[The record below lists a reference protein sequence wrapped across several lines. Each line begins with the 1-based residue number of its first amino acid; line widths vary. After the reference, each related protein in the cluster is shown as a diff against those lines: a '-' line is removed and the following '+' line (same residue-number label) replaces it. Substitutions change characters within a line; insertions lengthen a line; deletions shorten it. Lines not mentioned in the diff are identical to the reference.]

1 MKKMNKKIAIINLIL
16 MIVAISVASGVA
28 AKERDDGYYTVFD
41 EKNNEK
47 IFTTARN
54 IYVGDKYLNEENN
67 LFKIVKI
74 QGDKGYA
81 RLEKKIDINKAFDT
95 SELGANLKDI
105 KKIIKVSK
113 PKGKRL
119 IAIYHTHSDES
130 YIPTDG
136 KSSIPYKGGIFK
148 VGSTL
153 KKSFEKKGIS
163 VIQSYQSHD
172 PHDVMAYQRS
182 RRTAMELLKKG
193 PDVLLDVHRDAVP
206 AEEYEGNINGKSLA
220 KVRLVVGRQNPQK
233 KAINNFAWQIKA
245 IADKK
250 YPGLIKGIFYGK
262 GGYNQDIFP
271 RTILVEAGTY
281 TNPRAYAEVGVNLL
295 ADVIATTVYGE
306 NYNKVVTPT
315 DRTPNSKTK
324 IPGENQG
331 AYRGIMWMVG
341 LFVVGIVAFIVISTG
356 GINELTS
363 KTKKFIGSEFTNFLG
378 KTRKDSKS
386 DKTDDKEDDSS
397 KTREE

>member
-1 MKKMNKKIAIINLIL
+1 MMKTNKKLASVILLL
-16 MIVAISVASGVA
+16 MIIIVSFASKVT
-28 AKERDDGYYTVFD
+28 AKERNDGYYTVFD
-41 EKNNEK
+41 EKSNDK
-47 IFTTARN
+47 IFTTARK

-67 LFKIVKI
+67 LFKIVKVE
-74 QGDKGYA
+74 GNNGYA
-81 RLEKKIDINKAFDT
+81 SLERKVDLSQAFDT
-95 SELGANLKDI
+95 SDVKTNLKDI
-105 KKIIKVSK
+105 KKTIEVFK

-119 IAIYHTHSDES
+119 VAIYHTHGDES

-148 VGSTL
+148 VGSAL
-153 KKSFEKKGIS
+153 KKSFEKNGIS
-163 VIQSYQSHD
+163 AIQSYQPHD
-172 PHDVMAYQRS
+172 PHDAMAYQRS
-182 RRTAMELLKKG
+182 RRTAIELLKKG

-206 AEEYEGNINGKSLA
+206 AEEYQGNVDGKSLA

-281 TNPRAYAEVGVNLL
+281 TNLRAHAEVGVDLL

-306 NYNKVVTPT
+306 NYNKNPIPPT
-315 DRTPNSKTK
+315 GKPPKSITK
-324 IPGENQG
+324 VPGENKG
-331 AYRGIMWMVG
+331 AYQGIIWIAG
-341 LFVVGIVAFIVISTG
+341 IFVVGIIAFIIISTG
-356 GINELTS
+356 GINELKS
-363 KTKKFIGSEFTNFLG
+363 KTKKFVGSEFTNFLG
-378 KTRKDSKS
+378 KVKKNN
-386 DKTDDKEDDSS
+386 KNKNEDDRE
-397 KTREE
+397 TREE

>member
-1 MKKMNKKIAIINLIL
+1 MKKKIKKMSKKIVVASLLLIL
-16 MIVAISVASGVA
+16 IILGPVFGVY

-41 EKNNEK
+41 EKNNDK

-67 LFKIVKI
+67 LFKIVKVK
-74 QGDKGYA
+74 GDKGYA
-81 RLEKKIDINKAFDT
+81 RLEKKVDLNQAFDDLKVET
-95 SELGANLKDI
+95 NLKDI
-105 KKIIKVSK
+105 KEVIEVSK

-119 IAIYHTHSDES
+119 IAIYHTHGDES

-136 KSSIPYKGGIFK
+136 KSSIPYRGGIFK
-148 VGSTL
+148 VGSSL
-153 KKSFEKKGIS
+153 KRSFRKRGIYS
-163 VIQSYQSHD
+163 IQSYRSHD

-182 RRTAMELLKKG
+182 RRTAIELLKKG

-206 AEEYEGNINGKSLA
+206 AEEYQGNINGKPLA

-281 TNPRAYAEVGVNLL
+281 TNSRSHAEIGANLL

-306 NYNKVVTPT
+306 NYNKKVVTPT
-315 DRTPNSKTK
+315 DRISSNKTK
-324 IPGENQG
+324 IPGENKG

-341 LFVVGIVAFIVISTG
+341 LFFVGIVAFIVISTG
-356 GINELTS
+356 GIKELTS
-363 KTKKFIGSEFTNFLG
+363 KTKKFMGSEFTNFLG
-378 KTRKDSKS
+378 KN
-386 DKTDDKEDDSS
+386 DKGDKEDN